1 MYLIRGLKNLSLFN
15 ERFSEEQLV
24 VTIGNFDGLHQGH
37 KKIIQEM
44 KNISLNSSAKTMV
57 IFTEPHAKEFFSMD
71 KDIMEQPARIS
82 PWRDKFKN
90 LENENIDF
98 AFFLKFNKSLQTM
111 SPEIF
116 IEKVLGS
123 LNISNLMIGDDFR
136 FGQDRKGDFLMLKDW
151 SKSQGISLSKLPTY
165 SIDSR
170 RVSSTWIRE
179 TLSLSDFSTAKKLL
193 GRPYSFEGKVVHGNR
208 LGRSI
213 GFPTANIWLPKNNL
227 PIKGV
232 FSVKISIDMSEFD
245 GIANIGIRPT
255 VGGTSPVLEVNIF
268 DFKKEI
274 YGKRI
279 KVEFVKKIRDEKKFD
294 SLDDLKKQ
302 IAKDVN
308 TAKEQ
313 LLDEKN

>member
-15 ERFSEEQLV
+15 ERFSEEKLV

-44 KNISLNSSAKTMV
+44 KNISQHSNAKTMV

-111 SPEIF
+111 NPEIF
-116 IEKVLGS
+116 IERVLGS

-136 FGQDRKGDFLMLKDW
+136 FGQDRKGDFLMLRDW
-151 SKSQGISLSKLPTY
+151 SKSKGISLSKLPTF
-165 SIDSR
+165 SIDNR
-170 RVSSTWIRE
+170 RVSSTWVRE
-179 TLSLSDFSTAKKLL
+179 TLSLSDFSLAKKLL

-232 FSVKISIDMSEFD
+232 FSVKISQDMSEFK

-279 KVEFVKKIRDEKKFD
+279 KVEFFRKIRDEQKFD

-313 LLDEKN
+313 LLNEKN

>member
-15 ERFSEEQLV
+15 QRFSEEQLV

-44 KNISLNSSAKTMV
+44 KNISKNSNAKTMV

-71 KDIMEQPARIS
+71 KDILEQPARIS

-151 SKSQGISLSKLPTY
+151 SESQGISLSKLPTF
-165 SIDSR
+165 SIDNR
-170 RVSSTWIRE
+170 RISSTWIRE
-179 TLSLSDFSTAKKLL
+179 TLSLSDFSKTKKLL
-193 GRPYSFEGKVVHGNR
+193 GRPYTFEGKVVHGNR

-227 PIKGV
+227 PIRGV
-232 FSVKISIDMSEFD
+232 FSVKISIDMSEFE

-279 KVEFVKKIRDEKKFD
+279 KVEFVEKIRDEKKFD

>member
-15 ERFSEEQLV
+15 ERFSEEKLV

-37 KKIIQEM
+37 KKIIREM
-44 KNISLNSSAKTMV
+44 KSISQNSSAKTMV

-71 KDIMEQPARIS
+71 KNIMEQPARIS

-123 LNISNLMIGDDFR
+123 LNITNLMIGDDFR
-136 FGQDRKGDFLMLKDW
+136 FGQNRKGDFLMLKEW
-151 SKSQGISLSKLPTY
+151 SRSKGISLSKLPTF
-165 SIDSR
+165 SINNH

-179 TLSLSDFSTAKKLL
+179 TLSLSDFSLAKKLL

-232 FSVKISIDMSEFD
+232 FSVKISIDMSEFE

-279 KVEFVKKIRDEKKFD
+279 KVEFVKKIRDEKKFN

-302 IAKDVN
+302 IAIDVN

>member
-24 VTIGNFDGLHQGH
+24 VTIGNFDGLHKGH

-71 KDIMEQPARIS
+71 KNIMEQPARIS

-116 IEKVLGS
+116 IEKVLGT

-136 FGQDRKGDFLMLKDW
+136 FGQDRKGDFVMLKDW
-151 SKSQGISLSKLPTY
+151 SKSQGISLSKLPTF
-165 SIDSR
+165 SIDNR

-179 TLSLSDFSTAKKLL
+179 TLSVSDFSTTKRLL

-232 FSVKISIDMSEFD
+232 FSVKISIDVSEFE

-313 LLDEKN
+313 LLNEKN

>member
-1 MYLIRGLKNLSLFN
+1 
-15 ERFSEEQLV
+15 
-24 VTIGNFDGLHQGH
+24 
-37 KKIIQEM
+37 
-44 KNISLNSSAKTMV
+44 
-57 IFTEPHAKEFFSMD
+57 
-71 KDIMEQPARIS
+71 
-82 PWRDKFKN
+82 
-90 LENENIDF
+90 
-98 AFFLKFNKSLQTM
+98 
-111 SPEIF
+111 
-116 IEKVLGS
+116 
-123 LNISNLMIGDDFR
+123 
-136 FGQDRKGDFLMLKDW
+136 MLKDW
-151 SKSQGISLSKLPTY
+151 SESQGSSLSKLPTF
-165 SIDSR
+165 SIDHR
-170 RVSSTWIRE
+170 RIRSTWIRE

-232 FSVKISIDMSEFD
+232 FSVKILLDMSEFK

-279 KVEFVKKIRDEKKFD
+279 KVEFIKKIRDEKKFD

-313 LLDEKN
+313 LFDEKN

>member
-15 ERFSEEQLV
+15 ERFGEEQLV
-24 VTIGNFDGLHQGH
+24 VTIGNFDGLHKGH

-71 KDIMEQPARIS
+71 KNIMEQPARIS

-116 IEKVLGS
+116 IEKVLGP

-136 FGQDRKGDFLMLKDW
+136 FGQDRKGDFVMLKDW
-151 SKSQGISLSKLPTY
+151 SKSQGISLSKLPTF
-165 SIDSR
+165 SIDNR

-179 TLSLSDFSTAKKLL
+179 TLSLSDFSTTKKLL

-232 FSVKISIDMSEFD
+232 FSVKISIDVSEFE

>member
-15 ERFSEEQLV
+15 VRFSEEQLV
-24 VTIGNFDGLHQGH
+24 VTIGNFDGFHQGH

-44 KNISLNSSAKTMV
+44 KKISQTSSAKTMV

-71 KDIMEQPARIS
+71 KNIMEQPARIS

-151 SKSQGISLSKLPTY
+151 SKSQGISLSKLPTF
-165 SIDSR
+165 SIDNR

-179 TLSLSDFSTAKKLL
+179 TLSVSDFSTTKKLL

-232 FSVKISIDMSEFD
+232 FSVKISIDVSEFE

>member
-44 KNISLNSSAKTMV
+44 KNISQNAKAKTMV

-82 PWRDKFKN
+82 PWRDKFKK

-151 SKSQGISLSKLPTY
+151 SKSQGISLSKLPTF
-165 SIDSR
+165 SIDNR

-179 TLSLSDFSTAKKLL
+179 TLSVSDFSTTKKLL

-232 FSVKISIDMSEFD
+232 FSVKISIDVSEFE

>member
-24 VTIGNFDGLHQGH
+24 VTIGNFDGLHKGH

-71 KDIMEQPARIS
+71 KNIMEQPARIS

-151 SKSQGISLSKLPTY
+151 SNSQGISLSKLPTF
-165 SIDSR
+165 SIDNR

-179 TLSLSDFSTAKKLL
+179 TLSLSDFSTTKKLL

-232 FSVKISIDMSEFD
+232 FSVKISIDVSEFE

>member
-1 MYLIRGLKNLSLFN
+1 
-15 ERFSEEQLV
+15 
-24 VTIGNFDGLHQGH
+24 
-37 KKIIQEM
+37 
-44 KNISLNSSAKTMV
+44 
-57 IFTEPHAKEFFSMD
+57 MD

-123 LNISNLMIGDDFR
+123 LNIINLMIGDDFR

-151 SKSQGISLSKLPTY
+151 SKSQGISLSKLPTF
-165 SIDSR
+165 SIENR
-170 RVSSTWIRE
+170 RISSTWIRE
-179 TLSLSDFSTAKKLL
+179 TLSLSDFSTTKKLL
-193 GRPYSFEGKVVHGNR
+193 GRPYTFEGKVVHGNR

-227 PIKGV
+227 PIRGV
-232 FSVKISIDMSEFD
+232 FSVKISIDMSEFE

-274 YGKRI
+274 YGKRL

>member
-1 MYLIRGLKNLSLFN
+1 MYLLRGLNNLSLFN
-15 ERFSEEQLV
+15 ERFSEEKLV

-44 KNISLNSSAKTMV
+44 KNISRDSSAKTMV

-111 SPEIF
+111 NPEIF
-116 IEKVLGS
+116 IERVLGS

-136 FGQDRKGDFLMLKDW
+136 FGQDRKGDFSMLSNW
-151 SKSQGISLSKLPTY
+151 SKSKDISLSKLPTF
-165 SIDSR
+165 SIDNR
-170 RVSSTWIRE
+170 RVSSTWVRE
-179 TLSLSDFSTAKKLL
+179 TLSSSDFSLAKNLL

-208 LGRSI
+208 LGRLI

-232 FSVKISIDMSEFD
+232 FSVKISLDMSEFY

-302 IAKDVN
+302 ITKDVN

-313 LLDEKN
+313 LLNEKN

>member
-1 MYLIRGLKNLSLFN
+1 M
-15 ERFSEEQLV
+15 
-24 VTIGNFDGLHQGH
+24 
-37 KKIIQEM
+37 
-44 KNISLNSSAKTMV
+44 
-57 IFTEPHAKEFFSMD
+57 
-71 KDIMEQPARIS
+71 
-82 PWRDKFKN
+82 
-90 LENENIDF
+90 
-98 AFFLKFNKSLQTM
+98 
-111 SPEIF
+111 
-116 IEKVLGS
+116 
-123 LNISNLMIGDDFR
+123 
-136 FGQDRKGDFLMLKDW
+136 
-151 SKSQGISLSKLPTY
+151 
-165 SIDSR
+165 
-170 RVSSTWIRE
+170 
-179 TLSLSDFSTAKKLL
+179 SDFSTTKRLL

-232 FSVKISIDMSEFD
+232 FSVKISIDVSEFE

>member
-15 ERFSEEQLV
+15 ERFSEEKLV

-44 KNISLNSSAKTMV
+44 KNISRDSSAKTMV

-111 SPEIF
+111 NPEIF
-116 IEKVLGS
+116 IERVLGS

-136 FGQDRKGDFLMLKDW
+136 FGQNRKGDFLMLKEW
-151 SKSQGISLSKLPTY
+151 SRSKGISLSKLPTF
-165 SIDSR
+165 SINNH

-179 TLSLSDFSTAKKLL
+179 TLSSSDFSLAKNLL

-232 FSVKISIDMSEFD
+232 FSVKISIDMSEFE

>member
-1 MYLIRGLKNLSLFN
+1 MYLLRGLNNLPLFN
-15 ERFSEEQLV
+15 ERFSEEELV
-24 VTIGNFDGLHQGH
+24 VTIGNFDGLHKGH

-44 KNISLNSSAKTMV
+44 KNISRDSGAKTMV

-111 SPEIF
+111 NPEIF

-123 LNISNLMIGDDFR
+123 LNIGNLMIGDDFR
-136 FGQDRKGDFLMLKDW
+136 FGQDRKGDFLMLSNW
-151 SKSQGISLSKLPTY
+151 SKSKGISLSKLPTF
-165 SIDSR
+165 SIDNR
-170 RVSSTWIRE
+170 RVSSTWVRE
-179 TLSLSDFSTAKKLL
+179 TLFLSDFSSAETLL
-193 GRPYSFEGKVVHGNR
+193 GRPYSFEGKIVHGNR
-208 LGRSI
+208 VGRSI

-232 FSVKISIDMSEFD
+232 FSVKISLDMSELY

-274 YGKRI
+274 YGKRV

-294 SLDDLKKQ
+294 SLEDLKKQ
-302 IAKDVN
+302 IAKDVSI
-308 TAKEQ
+308 AKEQ
-313 LLDEKN
+313 LLNEKN

>member
-44 KNISLNSSAKTMV
+44 KNISKNSSAKTMV

-71 KDIMEQPARIS
+71 KNIMEQPARIS

-151 SKSQGISLSKLPTY
+151 SNSQGISLSKLPTF
-165 SIDSR
+165 SINNR

-179 TLSLSDFSTAKKLL
+179 TLSLSDFSTTKKLL

-232 FSVKISIDMSEFD
+232 FSVKISIDVSEFE

>member
-44 KNISLNSSAKTMV
+44 KNISKNSSAKTMV

-151 SKSQGISLSKLPTY
+151 SKSQGISLSKLPTF
-165 SIDSR
+165 SIDNR

-179 TLSLSDFSTAKKLL
+179 TLSVSDFSTTKKLL

-232 FSVKISIDMSEFD
+232 FSVKISIDVSEFE

>member
-15 ERFSEEQLV
+15 VRFSEEQLV
-24 VTIGNFDGLHQGH
+24 VTIGNFDGFHQGH

-44 KNISLNSSAKTMV
+44 KKISQTSSAKTMV

-136 FGQDRKGDFLMLKDW
+136 FGQDRKGDFVMLKDW
-151 SKSQGISLSKLPTY
+151 SKSKGISLSKLPTF
-165 SIDSR
+165 SIDNR

-179 TLSLSDFSTAKKLL
+179 TLSLSDFSTTKKLL

-232 FSVKISIDMSEFD
+232 FSVKISIDVSEFE

-274 YGKRI
+274 YGKRL

>member
-15 ERFSEEQLV
+15 ERFSEEKLV

-37 KKIIQEM
+37 KKIIREM
-44 KNISLNSSAKTMV
+44 KSISQNSSAKTMV

-71 KDIMEQPARIS
+71 KNIMEQPARIS

-123 LNISNLMIGDDFR
+123 LNITNLMIGDDFR
-136 FGQDRKGDFLMLKDW
+136 FGQNRKGDFLMLKEW
-151 SKSQGISLSKLPTY
+151 SRSKGISLSKLPTF
-165 SIDSR
+165 SINNH

-179 TLSLSDFSTAKKLL
+179 TLSLSDFSLAKKLL

-232 FSVKISIDMSEFD
+232 FSVKISIDMSEFE

-302 IAKDVN
+302 IAKDVK

-313 LLDEKN
+313 LFDEKN

>member
-1 MYLIRGLKNLSLFN
+1 MYLIIGLKNLSLFK
-15 ERFSEEQLV
+15 ERFSDEQLV
-24 VTIGNFDGLHQGH
+24 VTIGNFDGLHKGH

-44 KNISLNSSAKTMV
+44 KNISKNSSAKTMV

-82 PWRDKFKN
+82 PWRDKFKK

-116 IEKVLGS
+116 IEKVLGP

-136 FGQDRKGDFLMLKDW
+136 FGQDRKGDFVMLKDW
-151 SKSQGISLSKLPTY
+151 SKSQGISLSKLPTF
-165 SIDSR
+165 SIDNR

-179 TLSLSDFSTAKKLL
+179 TLSLSDFLTTKKLL

-232 FSVKISIDMSEFD
+232 FSVKISIDVSEFE

>member
-44 KNISLNSSAKTMV
+44 KNISKNSSAKTMV

-165 SIDSR
+165 SIDNR
-170 RVSSTWIRE
+170 RVSSTWVRE

-232 FSVKISIDMSEFD
+232 FSVKISIDMSEFE

>member
-15 ERFSEEQLV
+15 VRFSEEQLV
-24 VTIGNFDGLHQGH
+24 VTIGNFDGFHQGH

-44 KNISLNSSAKTMV
+44 KKISQTSSAKTMV

-151 SKSQGISLSKLPTY
+151 SKSQGISLSKLPTF
-165 SIDSR
+165 SIDNR

-179 TLSLSDFSTAKKLL
+179 TLSVSDFSTTKKLL

-232 FSVKISIDMSEFD
+232 FSVKISIDVSEFE

-294 SLDDLKKQ
+294 SLEDLKKQ

>member
-151 SKSQGISLSKLPTY
+151 SKSQGISLSKLPTF
-165 SIDSR
+165 SIDNR

-179 TLSLSDFSTAKKLL
+179 TLSLSDFSTTKKLL

-232 FSVKISIDMSEFD
+232 FSVKISIDVSEFE

>member
-44 KNISLNSSAKTMV
+44 KNISKNSSAKTMV

-98 AFFLKFNKSLQTM
+98 AFFLKFNKFLQTM

-123 LNISNLMIGDDFR
+123 LNIINLMIGDDFR

-151 SKSQGISLSKLPTY
+151 SKSQGISLSKLPTF
-165 SIDSR
+165 SIENR
-170 RVSSTWIRE
+170 RISSTWIRE
-179 TLSLSDFSTAKKLL
+179 TLSLSDFSTTKKLL
-193 GRPYSFEGKVVHGNR
+193 GRPYTFEGKVVHGNR

-227 PIKGV
+227 PIRGV
-232 FSVKISIDMSEFD
+232 FSVKISIDMSEFE

-274 YGKRI
+274 YGKRL
-279 KVEFVKKIRDEKKFD
+279 KVEFVKKIRDEKKFE

>member
-15 ERFSEEQLV
+15 VRFSEEQLV
-24 VTIGNFDGLHQGH
+24 VTIGNFDGFHQGH

-44 KNISLNSSAKTMV
+44 KKISQTSSAKTMV

-151 SKSQGISLSKLPTY
+151 SKSQGISLSKLPTF
-165 SIDSR
+165 SIDNR

-179 TLSLSDFSTAKKLL
+179 TLSVSDFSTTKKLL

-232 FSVKISIDMSEFD
+232 FSVKISIDVSEFE

-274 YGKRI
+274 YGKRL
-279 KVEFVKKIRDEKKFD
+279 KVEFIKKIRDEKKFD
-294 SLDDLKKQ
+294 SLEDLKKQ

>member
-44 KNISLNSSAKTMV
+44 KNISKNSSAKTMV

-71 KDIMEQPARIS
+71 KNIMEQPARIS

-151 SKSQGISLSKLPTY
+151 SNSQGISLSKLPTF
-165 SIDSR
+165 SINNR

-179 TLSLSDFSTAKKLL
+179 TLSLSDFSTTKKLL

-232 FSVKISIDMSEFD
+232 FSVKISIDVSEFE

-279 KVEFVKKIRDEKKFD
+279 KVEFVKKIRDEKKFE

>member
-44 KNISLNSSAKTMV
+44 KIISQNSSAKTMV

-71 KDIMEQPARIS
+71 KNIMEQPARIS

-111 SPEIF
+111 SPDIF

-151 SKSQGISLSKLPTY
+151 SESQGISLSKLPTF
-165 SIDSR
+165 SIDNR
-170 RVSSTWIRE
+170 RVSSSWIRE
-179 TLSLSDFSTAKKLL
+179 TLSLSDFSTTKKLL

-232 FSVKISIDMSEFD
+232 FSVKISIDVSEFE

-294 SLDDLKKQ
+294 NLDDLKKQ

-313 LLDEKN
+313 LFDEKN

>member
-44 KNISLNSSAKTMV
+44 KNISKNSSARTMV

-98 AFFLKFNKSLQTM
+98 AFFLKFNKFLQTM

-123 LNISNLMIGDDFR
+123 LNIINLMIGDDFR

-151 SKSQGISLSKLPTY
+151 SKSQGISLSKLPTF
-165 SIDSR
+165 SIENR
-170 RVSSTWIRE
+170 RISSTWIRE
-179 TLSLSDFSTAKKLL
+179 TLSLSDFSTTKKLL
-193 GRPYSFEGKVVHGNR
+193 GRPYTFEGKVVHGNR

-227 PIKGV
+227 PIRGV
-232 FSVKISIDMSEFD
+232 FSVKISIDMSEFE

-274 YGKRI
+274 YGKRL

>member
-24 VTIGNFDGLHQGH
+24 VTIGNFDGLHKGH

-44 KNISLNSSAKTMV
+44 KNISLNSNAKTMV

-71 KDIMEQPARIS
+71 KNIMEQPARIS

-116 IEKVLGS
+116 IEKVLGP

-136 FGQDRKGDFLMLKDW
+136 FGQDRKGDFVMLKDW
-151 SKSQGISLSKLPTY
+151 SKSQGISLSKLPTF
-165 SIDSR
+165 SIDNR

-179 TLSLSDFSTAKKLL
+179 TLSLSDFSTTKKLL

-232 FSVKISIDMSEFD
+232 FSVKISIDVSEFE
-245 GIANIGIRPT
+245 GIDNIGIRPT

>member
-1 MYLIRGLKNLSLFN
+1 MYLLRGLNNLSLFN
-15 ERFSEEQLV
+15 ERFSEEKLV

-44 KNISLNSSAKTMV
+44 KNISRDSSAKTMV

-111 SPEIF
+111 NPEIF
-116 IEKVLGS
+116 IERVLGS

-136 FGQDRKGDFLMLKDW
+136 FGQDRKGDFSMLSNW
-151 SKSQGISLSKLPTY
+151 SKSKDISLSKLPTF
-165 SIDSR
+165 SIDNR
-170 RVSSTWIRE
+170 RVSSTWVRE
-179 TLSLSDFSTAKKLL
+179 TLSSSDFALAKNLL

-208 LGRSI
+208 LGRLI

-227 PIKGV
+227 PINGV
-232 FSVKISIDMSEFD
+232 FSVKISLDMSEFY

-302 IAKDVN
+302 ITKDVN

-313 LLDEKN
+313 LLNEKN

>member
-37 KKIIQEM
+37 KKIIEEM
-44 KNISLNSSAKTMV
+44 KNISKNLSAKTMV

-116 IEKVLGS
+116 IEKVIGS

-151 SKSQGISLSKLPTY
+151 SKSQGISLSKLPTF
-165 SIDSR
+165 SIDNR

-232 FSVKISIDMSEFD
+232 FSVKISLDMSEFK

-274 YGKRI
+274 YGRRI

-294 SLDDLKKQ
+294 SLDGLKKQ

-313 LLDEKN
+313 LFDEKN

>member
-15 ERFSEEQLV
+15 ERFSEEHLV

-44 KNISLNSSAKTMV
+44 KNISKNSSAKTMV

-71 KDIMEQPARIS
+71 KNIMEQPARIS

-116 IEKVLGS
+116 IEKVLGP

-151 SKSQGISLSKLPTY
+151 SKSQGISLSKLPTF
-165 SIDSR
+165 SIDNR

-179 TLSLSDFSTAKKLL
+179 TLSLSDFSTTKKLL

-232 FSVKISIDMSEFD
+232 FSVKISIDVSEFK

-279 KVEFVKKIRDEKKFD
+279 KVEFVKKIRDEKKFE

>member
-1 MYLIRGLKNLSLFN
+1 
-15 ERFSEEQLV
+15 
-24 VTIGNFDGLHQGH
+24 
-37 KKIIQEM
+37 
-44 KNISLNSSAKTMV
+44 
-57 IFTEPHAKEFFSMD
+57 
-71 KDIMEQPARIS
+71 ME
-82 PWRDKFKN
+82 
-90 LENENIDF
+90 
-98 AFFLKFNKSLQTM
+98 T
-111 SPEIF
+111 
-116 IEKVLGS
+116 
-123 LNISNLMIGDDFR
+123 
-136 FGQDRKGDFLMLKDW
+136 DW
-151 SKSQGISLSKLPTY
+151 
-165 SIDSR
+165 
-170 RVSSTWIRE
+170 
-179 TLSLSDFSTAKKLL
+179 
-193 GRPYSFEGKVVHGNR
+193 
-208 LGRSI
+208 GRSI

-232 FSVKISIDMSEFD
+232 FSVKISIDVSEFE